1 MPSHADLDRQISQ
14 LWDCK
19 FLPEAEVKTLCEQAK
34 AILMEEW
41 NVQPVC
47 CPVTVCGDIHCQFY
61 DLIEFFRIVDGV
73 IDAKWIVQADYAKW
87 TVQADYGFL
96 TIALWITKILSGFKE
111 LAQAYEVLSDPEK
124 REIYDQYGEDALKE
138 GMGGGGGMHDP
149 FDIFQSFFGGGSPF
163 GGGSSRGRM
172 LKVTLIGSLEMPK
185 DDIWLVTAILS
196 AGLADSWKQWLSIS
210 VNQIFLGLPSSS
222 QAAGSGFILA
232 DDIKSYVL
240 PLINNP
246 GNMEGS

>member
-61 DLIEFFRIVDGV
+61 DLIEFFRIEHMSNFGIRDHCS
-73 IDAKWIVQADYAKW
+73 
-87 TVQADYGFL
+87 T
-96 TIALWITKILSGFKE
+96 FKE

-172 LKVTLIGSLEMPK
+172 LKRVTPCGRKVGKMDIGGGPEVTLIGSLEMPK

-196 AGLADSWKQWLSIS
+196 GLI
-210 VNQIFLGLPSSS
+210 
-222 QAAGSGFILA
+222 
-232 DDIKSYVL
+232 
-240 PLINNP
+240 
-246 GNMEGS
+246 E